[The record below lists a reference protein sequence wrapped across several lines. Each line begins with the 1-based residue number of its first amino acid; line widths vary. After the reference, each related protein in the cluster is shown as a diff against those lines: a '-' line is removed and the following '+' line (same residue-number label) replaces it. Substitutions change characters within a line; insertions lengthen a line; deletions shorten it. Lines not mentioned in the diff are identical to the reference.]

1 MPPTQEGGQV
11 TETEAAGEKGGSAM
25 STGAKEHNDSQPND
39 EDITS
44 GYLEGWALKS
54 LVLALMSSGFM
65 LSLDDTILGMDFR
78 VCIIARPI

>member
-1 MPPTQEGGQV
+1 MPPTPEGDKV
-11 TETEAAGEKGGSAM
+11 IETEATGEKGGSAI
-25 STGAKEHNDSQPND
+25 STGAKKQNHSQPNN
-39 EDITS
+39 EDTTS

-78 VCIIARPI
+78 VCIIAMPI